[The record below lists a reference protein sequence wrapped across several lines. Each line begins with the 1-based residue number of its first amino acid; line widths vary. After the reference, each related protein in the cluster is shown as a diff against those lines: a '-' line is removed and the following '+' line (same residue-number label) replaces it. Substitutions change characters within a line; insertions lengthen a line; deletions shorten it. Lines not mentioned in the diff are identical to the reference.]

1 MTCLEWG
8 ISVELMARG
17 RMYVPRCDFQHT
29 GIGPLGLS
37 EIERAEYDH
46 IVVAQSSKTLLGEP
60 FGPVKE

>member
-1 MTCLEWG
+1 
-8 ISVELMARG
+8 MARG

-37 EIERAEYDH
+37 EIERAKNDH

-60 FGPVKE
+60 FGPVKK